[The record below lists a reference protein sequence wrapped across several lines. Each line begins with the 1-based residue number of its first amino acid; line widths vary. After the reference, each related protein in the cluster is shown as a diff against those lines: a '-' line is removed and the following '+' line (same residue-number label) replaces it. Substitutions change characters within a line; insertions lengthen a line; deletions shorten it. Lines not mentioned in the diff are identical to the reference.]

1 MARTSPSTRLVFEQ
15 ICLGFDPED
24 KSDTL
29 RIADLGKG
37 RPPAPLPQVTA
48 VKFQHFLLVS
58 LFLLLLAALPANVLA
73 QSSDPSLPTAV
84 LSNEVAAKIPALDL
98 GDPRMTRHY
107 YAFEG
112 TPGDLIIS
120 INSRNLNGDMDVF
133 TAVSFRP
140 LMKITIYANTIP
152 PEVTKSIYLRTKQ
165 ILILRVEA
173 RTPNDNAGNYRIR
186 FSGAFAPFSGGI
198 PVAETTE
205 ETSEEAASSRSGT
218 RRVSSV
224 GATIAEPPAE
234 TPAASAE
241 PTPNTETA
249 AEKPAEEGDTKKA
262 AATKSTRTKP
272 TRSSATARNPRRR
285 PPARPK
291 PKTDAEAEK
300 TQTEEPKKSATEGEE
315 KPATEGERPT
325 QELSPPPGGRLIIER
340 KDGTLI
346 DRPMSTVRRVI
357 VEGNQIVIV
366 LKTGRTERI
375 PMSNVAKMAI
385 EPQ

>member
-1 MARTSPSTRLVFEQ
+1 M
-15 ICLGFDPED
+15 
-24 KSDTL
+24 
-29 RIADLGKG
+29 
-37 RPPAPLPQVTA
+37 
-48 VKFQHFLLVS
+48 KFQR
-58 LFLLLLAALPANVLA
+58 FLLLSALPVLLAMFTARVAA
-73 QSSDPSLPTAV
+73 QSSDPNLPTAV
-84 LSNEVAAKIPALDL
+84 LSNEVAANILALDL
-98 GDPRMTRHY
+98 GDARMTRHY

-140 LMKITIYANTIP
+140 LMKISIYANTIP

-165 ILILRVEA
+165 LLILRVEA
-173 RTPNDNAGNYRIR
+173 RTPNDDAGNYRIR

-205 ETSEEAASSRSGT
+205 ETSEVESSPGT

-224 GATIAEPPAE
+224 GATIAEP
-234 TPAASAE
+234 AASPE
-241 PTPNTETA
+241 PTPSTEA
-249 AEKPAEEGDTKKA
+249 VAEKPAEEADSKKTA
-262 AATKSTRTKP
+262 PAKSGRTKP
-272 TRSSATARNPRRR
+272 TRSSSTTRNPRRR
-285 PPARPK
+285 TPARAK
-291 PKTDAEAEK
+291 PKTDTEAEK
-300 TQTEEPKKSATEGEE
+300 TGTEEPKKSASEGEE

-325 QELSPPPGGRLIIER
+325 QELSPQPGGRLIIER

-385 EPQ
+385 EP

>member
-1 MARTSPSTRLVFEQ
+1 M
-15 ICLGFDPED
+15 
-24 KSDTL
+24 
-29 RIADLGKG
+29 
-37 RPPAPLPQVTA
+37 
-48 VKFQHFLLVS
+48 
-58 LFLLLLAALPANVLA
+58 LLAALPANVLA
-73 QSSDPSLPTAV
+73 QSSDQGLPTAV
-84 LSNEVAAKIPALDL
+84 LSNEVEATIPALDL
-98 GDPRMTRHY
+98 GDPRLTRHY

-120 INSRNLNGDMDVF
+120 INSRNLNGDMDIF

-140 LMKITIYANTIP
+140 LTKITIYADTISP
-152 PEVTKSIYLRTKQ
+152 AVTKSIYLRTKQ

-173 RTPNDNAGNYRIR
+173 RTPNDNPGNYRIR
-186 FSGAFAPFSGGI
+186 FSGAFAAFSGGI
-198 PVAETTE
+198 PVAETTD
-205 ETSEEAASSRSGT
+205 ETSEVASSRSGT

-234 TPAASAE
+234 TPAASPGA
-241 PTPNTETA
+241 TPGTETA
-249 AEKPAEEGDTKKA
+249 TEKPTEEVETTKA
-262 AATKSTRTKP
+262 TATKPVRAKP
-272 TRSSATARNPRRR
+272 IRSSSTARNPRRR

-291 PKTDAEAEK
+291 PKTDTEAARAE
-300 TQTEEPKKSATEGEE
+300 TEEPKKKATEGEE
-315 KPATEGERPT
+315 KPATEGEST
-325 QELSPPPGGRLIIER
+325 QELSPQPGGRLIIER

-375 PMSNVAKMAI
+375 PMANVAKMAI